1 MIKSLSVVIPFY
13 NESARI
19 NKTLNEIKN
28 FINKNKKIKIEI
40 ILVNDG
46 STDQSL
52 EFIKIFLNKNRL
64 LKSKVKNL
72 NLKQNIGKGGALKK
86 GVLISKSEWIL
97 TSDMDLSVSLFEI
110 NSWIKKGLLNFKSS
124 IFFGSR
130 ELNDSIVITKFYRKF
145 LGIFFRI
152 FSNLLLDI
160 KLRDTQCGFKLYKK
174 KVAKKIFSNLASN
187 GFEHDLEIVLLAK
200 KNNLDIIELPVHW
213 THMPRS
219 KLNIFTDPIKM
230 LIGILQI
237 RSSHIK

>member
-1 MIKSLSVVIPFY
+1 MPDLRLEKRHLEMGAGLVIGIDEAGRGPWAGPVTAAAFW
-13 NESARI
+13 I
-19 NKTLNEIKN
+19 NPDY
-28 FINKNKKIKIEI
+28 F
-40 ILVNDG
+40 
-46 STDQSL
+46 DQL
-52 EFIKIFLNKNRL
+52 P
-64 LKSKVKNL
+64 
-72 NLKQNIGKGGALKK
+72 
-86 GVLISKSEWIL
+86 
-97 TSDMDLSVSLFEI
+97 
-110 NSWIKKGLLNFKSS
+110 
-124 IFFGSR
+124 R

-213 THMPRS
+213 THMPGS

>member
-13 NESARI
+13 NESVRI
-19 NKTLNEIKN
+19 NKTLIEIKN

-40 ILVNDG
+40 ILINDG
-46 STDQSL
+46 STDKSL
-52 EFIKIFLNKNRL
+52 ELIKTFLNKNRS
-64 LKSKVKNL
+64 LKSKVKTV
-72 NLKQNIGKGGALKK
+72 NLKINIGKGGALKK
-86 GVLISKSEWIL
+86 GVLTSKSEWIL

-110 NSWIKKGLLNFKSS
+110 NSWMKKGLLNFNSS

-130 ELNDSIVITKFYRKF
+130 ELNDSKVITKFYRKF

-174 KVAKKIFSNLASN
+174 KTAKKIFSNLTCN

-200 KNNLDIIELPVHW
+200 KSNLDIIELPVYW
-213 THMPRS
+213 THMPGS
-219 KLNIFTDPIKM
+219 KLNIFLDPIKM
-230 LIGILQI
+230 LIGIIQI
-237 RSSHIK
+237 RFLYIK